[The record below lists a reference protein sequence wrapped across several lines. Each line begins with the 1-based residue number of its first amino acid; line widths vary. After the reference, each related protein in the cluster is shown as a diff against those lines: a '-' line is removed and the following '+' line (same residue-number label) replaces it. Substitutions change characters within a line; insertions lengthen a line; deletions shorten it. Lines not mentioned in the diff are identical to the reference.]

1 MRLSKLALIPV
12 IILFLLPAVKS
23 SAQFSYD
30 IIVNNTNGELKL
42 TVKDAATNEPMPWVT
57 VYLTHP
63 GDTVITN
70 FALSDEK
77 GNVKIKDIPAGRYE
91 VNAEF
96 IGYLPY
102 RKEHTLKGWQTD
114 LGIVK
119 LKENPE
125 YIDAATISAVG
136 NPIVVKKDTIE
147 YNASSFKVGE
157 NAMLE
162 DLLKRMPGMEVAQD
176 GSVKVNGEAVDKIT
190 VGGRTFFFN
199 EPSLAVKNLPAKIV
213 NKIRVIDKDKESASF
228 SGISGK
234 DDKEKVMD
242 VELKEEYKKGWFGNA
257 KAGGGSTL
265 TPKSDDPLIDSRGG
279 LYNAT
284 AMVSAY
290 GEKDQVVI
298 LANALNAEESGS
310 GQIYIFRNESQM
322 NGLLSNASGLTTSRL
337 FGANYN
343 TDRIRGCE
351 TDASVSYKHQGKDG
365 ASTRFRT
372 SWQPSGQ
379 DLFTQSTNLVEGQED
394 GLTVNFGIKNIKRKK
409 AYVNFNTSF
418 SYTDGYRANSQTS
431 ETDDAIG
438 NQLNS
443 SSSNTFNTLKSFTS
457 LSDIST
463 GIKNL
468 GKKDRSLSF
477 NAGYDIRFD
486 TGNRTE
492 NTRAITSNFQE
503 IKNLTYDIDNDY
515 VSCYG
520 RLAYVEPFGNRWK
533 LRLSFIGNYL
543 SRTDSQDAFSPEG
556 VADDYYSS
564 QTDNRYLKG
573 EGQLLMQYKND
584 TTDVQFGLSCEVF
597 KNETVSKSLGTVS
610 ETGKGDW
617 QVDLAPFLNYRYNAG
632 NNNFSLYYSGNG
644 RQVQSSSLKPVL
656 DITNPVIIRTGN
668 IYLKPSFSHFLNL
681 AYSFNNREKFTFFRI
696 YGYANLSSR
705 DEVEAS
711 WFDDSGIRYSV
722 PVNAKKPSLSISL
735 NPTFNRIFGK
745 TKHFSITLYGRASY
759 NSTTSYQAASRLPGL
774 DTESFNYYDF
784 IAGFYGNSK
793 GDKFYSGDSG
803 FSQSRSTTLRWSA
816 SASLKY
822 SIDKLDLSIGMSA
835 ANAVSRYSLNKSSN
849 LSTWDFKPTFNAM
862 YQPGRGWEFKTDLS
876 YNFYRGY
883 SNGFGSP
890 EWNWNIKAAKT
901 IKKFTLSLS
910 VDDVLNQTR
919 NLRRSSNYE
928 YSEDVYSKILGR
940 FFLASVS
947 FNFGK
952 MNSAKNAKVQNAMW
966 NMM

>member
-1 MRLSKLALIPV
+1 MKFFNCSLILGLLLSLLAS
-12 IILFLLPAVKS
+12 VKTY
-23 SAQFSYD
+23 AQFNYD
-30 IIVNNTNGELKL
+30 IIANNSNGEMKL

-70 FALSDEK
+70 FALTDDK
-77 GNVKIKDIPAGRYE
+77 GNVLIKNVPAGRYE

-102 RKEHTLKGWQTD
+102 KKEHTLKGWQVD
-114 LGIVK
+114 LGIIK

-136 NPIVVKKDTIE
+136 NPIIVKKDTIE

-176 GSVKVNGEAVDKIT
+176 GSVKVNGEKVDKIT

-213 NKIRVIDKDKESASF
+213 DKIRVIDKDKEDASF
-228 SGISGK
+228 TGISSK

-257 KAGGGSTL
+257 KVGGGSTL
-265 TPKSDDPLIDSRGG
+265 TKKNADPLIDSRGG
-279 LYNAT
+279 LYNAN
-284 AMVSAY
+284 AMASAY

-298 LANALNAEESGS
+298 LGNAMNAEDRDAS
-310 GQIYIFRNESQM
+310 QVYIFRSESQL
-322 NGLLSNASGLTTSRL
+322 NGLLSSTSGLTTSRL

-351 TDASVSYKHQGKDG
+351 TDASASYKHLGKDG

-394 GLTVNFGIKNIKRKK
+394 GLTVNFGIKNKKQKK

-418 SYTDGYRANSQTS
+418 SYTDGYRADSQTS

-443 SSSNTFNTLKSFTS
+443 SSSSTFNTLRSFSS
-457 LSDIST
+457 LGDISA
-463 GIKNL
+463 GVKKL
-468 GKKDRSLSF
+468 GKKDRSITF

-486 TGNRTE
+486 TGDRTE
-492 NTRAITSNFQE
+492 NTRTVTADFVEVKDLI
-503 IKNLTYDIDNDY
+503 YDIGNDY
-515 VSCYG
+515 LSGYA
-520 RLAYVEPFGNRWK
+520 RLGYVEPFGSMWK
-533 LRLSFIGNYL
+533 MKLSFTGNYI
-543 SRTDSQDAFSPEG
+543 SRTDTQDAFSPDG

-573 EGQLLMQYKND
+573 QGQLLMQYKND
-584 TTDVQFGLSCEVF
+584 TTDVQFGLSCEVYR
-597 KNETVSKSLGTVS
+597 NETVSRSLGTVS

-617 QVDLAPFLNYRYNAG
+617 RTDVSPFLNYRYRAG
-632 NNNFSLYYSGNG
+632 RNSVNLYYSGYG
-644 RQVQSSSLKPVL
+644 RQVQSSSLTPVL
-656 DITNPVIIRTGN
+656 DITNPARIKTGN
-668 IYLKPSFSHFLNL
+668 IYLKPSFRHSLSM
-681 AYSFNNREKFTFFRI
+681 YYTFNNRERFTFFRLS
-696 YGYANLSSR
+696 GYATMSSR
-705 DEVEAS
+705 DAVEAS

-722 PVNAKKPSLSISL
+722 PVNAKKPTLSISL
-735 NPTFNRIFGK
+735 NPTFNRVFGEAR
-745 TKHFSITLYGRASY
+745 HFSTSIYGSASY
-759 NSTTSYQAASRLPGL
+759 SSTTSYQAVSRMSGL

-803 FSQSRSTTLRWSA
+803 FSESRSTTFRWSA

-822 SIDKLDLSIGMSA
+822 SIDKLDLTVGMYAS
-835 ANAVSRYSLNKSSN
+835 NAVSRYSLNKSSN
-849 LSTWDFKPTFNAM
+849 ISTWDFKPRLDAL
-862 YQPGRGWEFKTDLS
+862 YQPGRGWEFRTDLS
-876 YNFYRGY
+876 YNFYLGY
-883 SNGFGSP
+883 SNGFGTP

-901 IKKFTLSLS
+901 IKQFTLSLS
-910 VDDVLNQTR
+910 VNDVLNQTR
-919 NLRRSSNYE
+919 SLRRSSNYE

-940 FFLASVS
+940 FFLASIS

-952 MNSAKNAKVQNAMW
+952 MNAAKNAKVEDAMW
-966 NMM
+966 KMM

>member
-1 MRLSKLALIPV
+1 M
-12 IILFLLPAVKS
+12 
-23 SAQFSYD
+23 
-30 IIVNNTNGELKL
+30 
-42 TVKDAATNEPMPWVT
+42 
-57 VYLTHP
+57 
-63 GDTVITN
+63 
-70 FALSDEK
+70 
-77 GNVKIKDIPAGRYE
+77 
-91 VNAEF
+91 
-96 IGYLPY
+96 
-102 RKEHTLKGWQTD
+102 
-114 LGIVK
+114 
-119 LKENPE
+119 
-125 YIDAATISAVG
+125 G

-279 LYNAT
+279 LYNAN

-290 GEKDQVVI
+290 GEKDQVIV

-463 GIKNL
+463 GIKDL

-492 NTRAITSNFQE
+492 NTRTITSNFQE

-533 LRLSFIGNYL
+533 LRLSLMGNYL
-543 SRTDSQDAFSPEG
+543 SRTDCQDAFSPEG

-597 KNETVSKSLGTVS
+597 KN
-610 ETGKGDW
+610 
-617 QVDLAPFLNYRYNAG
+617 
-632 NNNFSLYYSGNG
+632 
-644 RQVQSSSLKPVL
+644 
-656 DITNPVIIRTGN
+656 
-668 IYLKPSFSHFLNL
+668 
-681 AYSFNNREKFTFFRI
+681 
-696 YGYANLSSR
+696 
-705 DEVEAS
+705 
-711 WFDDSGIRYSV
+711 
-722 PVNAKKPSLSISL
+722 
-735 NPTFNRIFGK
+735 
-745 TKHFSITLYGRASY
+745 
-759 NSTTSYQAASRLPGL
+759 
-774 DTESFNYYDF
+774 
-784 IAGFYGNSK
+784 
-793 GDKFYSGDSG
+793 
-803 FSQSRSTTLRWSA
+803 
-816 SASLKY
+816 
-822 SIDKLDLSIGMSA
+822 
-835 ANAVSRYSLNKSSN
+835 
-849 LSTWDFKPTFNAM
+849 
-862 YQPGRGWEFKTDLS
+862 
-876 YNFYRGY
+876 
-883 SNGFGSP
+883 
-890 EWNWNIKAAKT
+890 
-901 IKKFTLSLS
+901 
-910 VDDVLNQTR
+910 
-919 NLRRSSNYE
+919 
-928 YSEDVYSKILGR
+928 
-940 FFLASVS
+940 
-947 FNFGK
+947 
-952 MNSAKNAKVQNAMW
+952 
-966 NMM
+966 